1 MKRIMEVSSNIAYCI
16 PQRLRDARIADGK
29 TIKEVAEEL
38 GISAQ
43 VLSMFE
49 LGRCKVPVE
58 MFFRLKNMY
67 SMPSSFYG
75 TQYMDNVARSTVFFR
90 KFSAATKRKRE
101 QALKRADFIS
111 CNIVKFFGG
120 KIKFPEV
127 DGLFE
132 EIKTSVNIEKK
143 RDPELWAK
151 LIRRK
156 WNMGVNPV
164 SNLIRDLERRGIIVV
179 TMPMDDDVDGF
190 SYWQDRRPFIF
201 VNKNNTAVRL
211 RMSIAHELCHLL
223 FHEEE
228 DVEKELKRIEDEARS
243 FAGAFL
249 LPKVALQN
257 ELYMGSL
264 EQFRYLKSKW
274 KISINGIV
282 MRAKQLFLIDDNRY
296 MYLQTQISRKHWRKR
311 EPDDDVIEQ
320 EQPILL
326 SQAIRIFIDD
336 GIMTREEMIDGIG
349 LSGHFIETH
358 CSLPDGYF
366 DRAHNNL
373 VRMDFKRR
381 RKHEAIK

>member
-1 MKRIMEVSSNIAYCI
+1 MKRTMEVSNNMEYCI

-29 TIKEVAEEL
+29 TIKEVAETI

-43 VLSMFE
+43 ALSMFE

-67 SMPSSFYG
+67 SVPGSFYI
-75 TQYMDNVARSTVFFR
+75 TRYMDNTKRSTVFFR

-101 QALKRADFIS
+101 QALKQADFIS
-111 CNIVKFFGG
+111 CNITKFFGG

-127 DGLFE
+127 DGLFD
-132 EIKTSVNIEKK
+132 EIKTSANIEKK

-156 WNMGVNPV
+156 WDMGMEPIA
-164 SNLIRDLERRGIIVV
+164 NLIRDLERRGVIVV
-179 TMPMDDDVDGF
+179 VMSMDDDVDGF
-190 SYWQDRRPFIF
+190 SYWQDKRPFIF

-223 FHEEE
+223 FHEDE
-228 DVEKELKRIEDEARS
+228 DIEKELKRVEDEAKS

-249 LPKVALQN
+249 LPEAALHN

-274 KISINGIV
+274 KVSINGIV

-296 MYLQTQISRKHWRKR
+296 TYLQTQISRKRWRKR
-311 EPDDDVIEQ
+311 EPEDDVIKQ
-320 EQPILL
+320 EQPILFN
-326 SQAIRIFIDD
+326 QAIRLFIDD
-336 GIMTREEMIDGIG
+336 GIMTREEMINGIG

-366 DRAHNNL
+366 DHLHNNL
-373 VRMDFKRR
+373 VHMDFKRR
-381 RKHEAIK
+381 KKI

>member
-1 MKRIMEVSSNIAYCI
+1 MGASNNIEYCI

-29 TIKEVAEEL
+29 TIKEVAEAL

-49 LGRCKVPVE
+49 LGRCKVSVE

-67 SMPSSFYG
+67 NMPNSFYG

-101 QALKRADFIS
+101 QALKQSDFIS
-111 CNIVKFFGG
+111 CNIIKFFEG
-120 KIKFPEV
+120 KIKFPAV
-127 DGLFE
+127 DGLFD

-156 WNMGVNPV
+156 WNMGTNPI

-179 TMPMDDDVDGF
+179 VMPMDNDVDGF
-190 SYWQDRRPFIF
+190 SYWQDGRPFIF
-201 VNKNNTAVRL
+201 ANKNNTAVRL
-211 RMSIAHELCHLL
+211 RMSIAHELCHLF

-228 DVEKELKRIEDEARS
+228 DVERELKKVEDEAKA

-249 LPKVALQN
+249 LPEAALHN

-274 KISINGIV
+274 RVSINGIV

-296 MYLQTQISRKHWRKR
+296 TYLQTQISRKKWRKR
-311 EPDDDVIEQ
+311 EPEDDVIEQ
-320 EQPILL
+320 EQPVLL
-326 SQAIRIFIDD
+326 SQAIRLFIDD
-336 GIMTREEMIDGIG
+336 GIMTRDEMIDGIG
-349 LSGHFIETH
+349 LSGRFIESH
-358 CSLPDGYF
+358 CSLPNGYF
-366 DRAHNNL
+366 DRVHNNL
-373 VRMDFKRR
+373 VHMDFKRR
-381 RKHEAIK
+381 KKT

>member
-1 MKRIMEVSSNIAYCI
+1 MGASNNIEYCI

-29 TIKEVAEEL
+29 TIKEVAEAL

-49 LGRCKVPVE
+49 LGRCKVSVE

-67 SMPSSFYG
+67 NMPNSFYG

-101 QALKRADFIS
+101 QALKQSDFIS
-111 CNIVKFFGG
+111 CNIIKFFEG
-120 KIKFPEV
+120 KIKFPAV
-127 DGLFE
+127 DGLFD

-156 WNMGVNPV
+156 WNMGTNPI

-179 TMPMDDDVDGF
+179 VMPMDNDVDGF
-190 SYWQDRRPFIF
+190 SYWQDGRPFIF
-201 VNKNNTAVRL
+201 ANKNNTAVRL
-211 RMSIAHELCHLL
+211 RMSIAHELCHLF

-228 DVEKELKRIEDEARS
+228 DVERELKRVEDEAKA

-249 LPKVALQN
+249 LPEAALHN

-274 KISINGIV
+274 RVSINGIV

-296 MYLQTQISRKHWRKR
+296 TYLQTQISRKKWRKR
-311 EPDDDVIEQ
+311 EPEDDVIEQ
-320 EQPILL
+320 EQPVLL
-326 SQAIRIFIDD
+326 SQAIRLFIDD
-336 GIMTREEMIDGIG
+336 EIMTRDEMIEGIG
-349 LSGHFIETH
+349 LSGCFIESH
-358 CSLPDGYF
+358 CSLPNGYF
-366 DRAHNNL
+366 DRVHNNL
-373 VRMDFKRR
+373 VHMDFKRR
-381 RKHEAIK
+381 KKT

>member
-1 MKRIMEVSSNIAYCI
+1 MKKIMGASNNIEYCI

-29 TIKEVAEEL
+29 TIKEVAEAL

-49 LGRCKVPVE
+49 LGRCKVSVE

-67 SMPSSFYG
+67 NMPNSFYG

-101 QALKRADFIS
+101 QALKQSDFIS
-111 CNIVKFFGG
+111 CNIIKFFEG
-120 KIKFPEV
+120 KIKFPAV
-127 DGLFE
+127 DGLFD

-156 WNMGVNPV
+156 WNMGTNPI

-179 TMPMDDDVDGF
+179 VMPMDNDVDGF
-190 SYWQDRRPFIF
+190 SYWQDGRPFIF
-201 VNKNNTAVRL
+201 ANKNNTAVRL
-211 RMSIAHELCHLL
+211 RMSIAHELCHLF

-228 DVEKELKRIEDEARS
+228 DVERELKRVEDEAKA

-249 LPKVALQN
+249 LPEAALHN

-274 KISINGIV
+274 RVSINGIV

-296 MYLQTQISRKHWRKR
+296 TYLQTQISRKKWRKR
-311 EPDDDVIEQ
+311 EPEDDVIEQ
-320 EQPILL
+320 EQPVLL
-326 SQAIRIFIDD
+326 SQAIRLFIDD
-336 GIMTREEMIDGIG
+336 EIMTRDEMIEGIG
-349 LSGHFIETH
+349 LSGCFIESH
-358 CSLPDGYF
+358 CSLPNGYF
-366 DRAHNNL
+366 DRVHNNL
-373 VRMDFKRR
+373 VHMDFKRR
-381 RKHEAIK
+381 KKT

>member
-1 MKRIMEVSSNIAYCI
+1 MKRTMEVSSNIEYCI

-29 TIKEVAEEL
+29 TIKEVAGTL

-43 VLSMFE
+43 ALSMFE

-67 SMPSSFYG
+67 SVPSSFYI
-75 TQYMDNVARSTVFFR
+75 TQYMDNTTRSTVFFR
-90 KFSAATKRKRE
+90 KFSAATKKKRE

-127 DGLFE
+127 DGLFD

-156 WNMGVNPV
+156 WNMGIGPI

-179 TMPMDDDVDGF
+179 VMPMDDDVDGF
-190 SYWQDRRPFIF
+190 SYWQDGRPFIF
-201 VNKNNTAVRL
+201 VNKNNMAVRL
-211 RMSIAHELCHLL
+211 RMSIAHELCHLF

-228 DVEKELKRIEDEARS
+228 DVERELKRVEREAKS

-249 LPKVALQN
+249 LPGVALHN

-264 EQFRYLKSKW
+264 EQIRYLKSKW
-274 KISINGIV
+274 KVSISGIV
-282 MRAKQLFLIDDNRY
+282 MRMKQLFLIDDNRCT
-296 MYLQTQISRKHWRKR
+296 YLQTQISRKKWRKR
-311 EPDDDVIEQ
+311 EPEDDIIEQ
-320 EQPILL
+320 EQPVLL
-326 SQAIRIFIDD
+326 GQAIRLFIDD
-336 GIMTREEMIDGIG
+336 GIMTRDEMIDGIG

-366 DRAHNNL
+366 DHLHNNL
-373 VRMDFKRR
+373 VHMDFKRR
-381 RKHEAIK
+381 KKI

>member
-1 MKRIMEVSSNIAYCI
+1 MKKIMGASNNIEYCI

-29 TIKEVAEEL
+29 TIKEVAEAL

-49 LGRCKVPVE
+49 LGRCKVSVE

-67 SMPSSFYG
+67 NMPNSFYG

-101 QALKRADFIS
+101 QALKQSDFIS
-111 CNIVKFFGG
+111 CNIIKFFEG
-120 KIKFPEV
+120 KIKFPAV
-127 DGLFE
+127 D

-156 WNMGVNPV
+156 WNMGTNPI

-179 TMPMDDDVDGF
+179 VMPMDNDVDGF
-190 SYWQDRRPFIF
+190 SYWQDGRPFIF
-201 VNKNNTAVRL
+201 ANKNNTAVRL
-211 RMSIAHELCHLL
+211 RMSIAHELCHLF

-228 DVEKELKRIEDEARS
+228 DVERELKRVEDEAKA

-249 LPKVALQN
+249 LPEAALHN

-274 KISINGIV
+274 RVSINGIV

-296 MYLQTQISRKHWRKR
+296 TYLQTQISRKKWRKR
-311 EPDDDVIEQ
+311 EPEDDVIEQ
-320 EQPILL
+320 EQPVLL
-326 SQAIRIFIDD
+326 SQAIRLFIDD
-336 GIMTREEMIDGIG
+336 GIMTRDEMIEGIG
-349 LSGHFIETH
+349 LSGCFIESH
-358 CSLPDGYF
+358 CSLPNGYF
-366 DRAHNNL
+366 DRVHNNL
-373 VRMDFKRR
+373 VHMDFKRR
-381 RKHEAIK
+381 KKT

>member
-1 MKRIMEVSSNIAYCI
+1 MKKIMGASNNIEYCI

-29 TIKEVAEEL
+29 TIKEVAEAL

-49 LGRCKVPVE
+49 LGRCKVSVE

-67 SMPSSFYG
+67 NMPNSFYG

-101 QALKRADFIS
+101 QALKQSDFIS
-111 CNIVKFFGG
+111 CNIIKFFEG
-120 KIKFPEV
+120 KIKFPAV
-127 DGLFE
+127 DGLFD

-156 WNMGVNPV
+156 WNMGTNPI

-179 TMPMDDDVDGF
+179 VMPMDNDVDGF
-190 SYWQDRRPFIF
+190 SYWQDGRPFIF
-201 VNKNNTAVRL
+201 ANKNNTAVRL
-211 RMSIAHELCHLL
+211 RMSIAHELCHLF

-228 DVEKELKRIEDEARS
+228 DVERELKKVEDEAKA

-249 LPKVALQN
+249 LPEAALHN

-274 KISINGIV
+274 RVSINGIV

-296 MYLQTQISRKHWRKR
+296 TYLQTQISRKKWRKR
-311 EPDDDVIEQ
+311 EPEDDVIEQ
-320 EQPILL
+320 EQPVLL
-326 SQAIRIFIDD
+326 SQAIRLFIDD
-336 GIMTREEMIDGIG
+336 GIMTRDEMIDGIG
-349 LSGHFIETH
+349 LSGRFIESH
-358 CSLPDGYF
+358 CSLPNGYF
-366 DRAHNNL
+366 DRVHNNL
-373 VRMDFKRR
+373 VHMDFKRR
-381 RKHEAIK
+381 KKT

>member
-1 MKRIMEVSSNIAYCI
+1 MKRTMEVSNNMEYCI

-29 TIKEVAEEL
+29 TIKEVAETI

-43 VLSMFE
+43 ALSMFE

-67 SMPSSFYG
+67 SVPGSFYI
-75 TQYMDNVARSTVFFR
+75 TRYMDNTKRSTVFFR

-101 QALKRADFIS
+101 QALKQADFIS
-111 CNIVKFFGG
+111 CNITKFFGG

-127 DGLFE
+127 DGLFD
-132 EIKTSVNIEKK
+132 EIKTSANIEKK

-156 WNMGVNPV
+156 WDMGMEPIA
-164 SNLIRDLERRGIIVV
+164 NLIRDLERRGVIVV
-179 TMPMDDDVDGF
+179 VMSMDDDVDGF
-190 SYWQDRRPFIF
+190 SYWQDKRPFIF

-223 FHEEE
+223 FHEDE
-228 DVEKELKRIEDEARS
+228 DIEKELKRVEDEAKS

-249 LPKVALQN
+249 LPEAALHN

-274 KISINGIV
+274 KVSINGIV

-296 MYLQTQISRKHWRKR
+296 TYLQTQISRKRWRKR
-311 EPDDDVIEQ
+311 EPEDDVIEQ
-320 EQPILL
+320 EQPILFN
-326 SQAIRIFIDD
+326 QAIRLFIDD
-336 GIMTREEMIDGIG
+336 GIMTREEMINGIG

-366 DRAHNNL
+366 DHLHNNL
-373 VRMDFKRR
+373 VHMDFKRR
-381 RKHEAIK
+381 KKI

>member
-1 MKRIMEVSSNIAYCI
+1 MGASNNIEYCI

-29 TIKEVAEEL
+29 TIKEVAEAL

-49 LGRCKVPVE
+49 LGRCKVSVE

-67 SMPSSFYG
+67 NMPNSFYG

-101 QALKRADFIS
+101 QALKQSDFIS
-111 CNIVKFFGG
+111 CNIIKFFEG
-120 KIKFPEV
+120 KIKFPAV
-127 DGLFE
+127 DGLFD

-156 WNMGVNPV
+156 WNMGTNPI

-179 TMPMDDDVDGF
+179 VMPMDNDVDGF
-190 SYWQDRRPFIF
+190 SYWQDGRPFIF
-201 VNKNNTAVRL
+201 ANKNNTAVRL
-211 RMSIAHELCHLL
+211 RMSIAHELCHLF

-228 DVEKELKRIEDEARS
+228 DVERELKRVEDEAKA

-249 LPKVALQN
+249 LPEAALHN

-274 KISINGIV
+274 RVSINGIV

-296 MYLQTQISRKHWRKR
+296 TYLQTQISRKKWRKR
-311 EPDDDVIEQ
+311 EPEDDVIEQ
-320 EQPILL
+320 EQPVLL
-326 SQAIRIFIDD
+326 SQAIRLFIDD
-336 GIMTREEMIDGIG
+336 RIMTRDEMIEGIG
-349 LSGHFIETH
+349 LSGRFIESH
-358 CSLPDGYF
+358 CSLPNGYF
-366 DRAHNNL
+366 DPVHNNL
-373 VRMDFKRR
+373 VHMDFKRR
-381 RKHEAIK
+381 KKT

>member
-1 MKRIMEVSSNIAYCI
+1 MKRTMEVSDNMEYCI

-29 TIKEVAEEL
+29 TIKEVAETI

-43 VLSMFE
+43 ALSMFE

-67 SMPSSFYG
+67 SVPGSFYI
-75 TQYMDNVARSTVFFR
+75 TRYMDNTKRSTVFFR

-101 QALKRADFIS
+101 QALKQADFIS
-111 CNIVKFFGG
+111 CNITKFFGG

-127 DGLFE
+127 DGLFD
-132 EIKTSVNIEKK
+132 EIKTSANIEKK

-156 WNMGVNPV
+156 WNMGMEPIV
-164 SNLIRDLERRGIIVV
+164 NLIRDLERRGVIVV
-179 TMPMDDDVDGF
+179 VMSMDDDVDGF
-190 SYWQDRRPFIF
+190 SYWQDKRPFIF

-223 FHEEE
+223 FHEDE
-228 DVEKELKRIEDEARS
+228 DIEKELKRVEDEARS

-249 LPKVALQN
+249 LPEAALHN

-274 KISINGIV
+274 KVSINGIV

-296 MYLQTQISRKHWRKR
+296 TYLQTQISRKRWRKR
-311 EPDDDVIEQ
+311 EPEDDVIEQ
-320 EQPILL
+320 EQPILFN
-326 SQAIRIFIDD
+326 QAIRLFIDN
-336 GIMTREEMIDGIG
+336 GIMTREEMINGIG

-366 DRAHNNL
+366 DHLHNNL
-373 VRMDFKRR
+373 VHMDFKRR
-381 RKHEAIK
+381 KKI

>member
-1 MKRIMEVSSNIAYCI
+1 MKRIMGASSNIEYCI

-29 TIKEVAEEL
+29 TIKEVAEAL

-49 LGRCKVPVE
+49 LGRCKVSVE

-67 SMPSSFYG
+67 SMPNSFYG

-111 CNIVKFFGG
+111 CNIIKFFGG

-127 DGLFE
+127 DGLFD

-156 WNMGVNPV
+156 WNMGMGPI

-179 TMPMDDDVDGF
+179 VMPMDNDVDGF
-190 SYWQDRRPFIF
+190 SYWQDGRPFIF

-211 RMSIAHELCHLL
+211 RMSIAHELCHLF

-228 DVEKELKRIEDEARS
+228 DVERELKRVEDEAKA

-249 LPKVALQN
+249 LPEAALHN

-274 KISINGIV
+274 RVSINGIV

-296 MYLQTQISRKHWRKR
+296 TYLQTQISRKKWRKR
-311 EPDDDVIEQ
+311 EPEDDVIEQ
-320 EQPILL
+320 ERPILL
-326 SQAIRIFIDD
+326 SQAIRLFIDD
-336 GIMTREEMIDGIG
+336 EIMTRDEMIDGIG
-349 LSGHFIETH
+349 LSGHFIESH
-358 CSLPDGYF
+358 CSLPEGYF
-366 DRAHNNL
+366 DRVHNNL
-373 VRMDFKRR
+373 VHMDFKRH
-381 RKHEAIK
+381 KKS

>member
-1 MKRIMEVSSNIAYCI
+1 MKKIMGASNNIEYCI

-29 TIKEVAEEL
+29 TIKEVAEAL

-49 LGRCKVPVE
+49 LGRCKVSVE

-67 SMPSSFYG
+67 NMPNSFYG

-101 QALKRADFIS
+101 QALKQSDFIS
-111 CNIVKFFGG
+111 CNIIKFFEG
-120 KIKFPEV
+120 KIKFPAV
-127 DGLFE
+127 DGLFD

-156 WNMGVNPV
+156 WNMGTNPI

-179 TMPMDDDVDGF
+179 VMPMDNDVDGF
-190 SYWQDRRPFIF
+190 SYWQDGRPFIF
-201 VNKNNTAVRL
+201 ANKNNTAVRL
-211 RMSIAHELCHLL
+211 RMSIAHELCHLF

-228 DVEKELKRIEDEARS
+228 DVERELKRVEDEAKA

-249 LPKVALQN
+249 LPEAALHN

-274 KISINGIV
+274 RVSINGIV

-296 MYLQTQISRKHWRKR
+296 TYLQTQISRKKWRKR
-311 EPDDDVIEQ
+311 EPEDDVIEQ
-320 EQPILL
+320 EQPVLL
-326 SQAIRIFIDD
+326 SQAIRLFIDD
-336 GIMTREEMIDGIG
+336 GIMTRDEMIDGIG
-349 LSGHFIETH
+349 LSGRFIESH
-358 CSLPDGYF
+358 CSLPNGYF
-366 DRAHNNL
+366 DRVHNNL
-373 VRMDFKRR
+373 VHMDFKRR
-381 RKHEAIK
+381 KKT